1 MNLKLTG
8 KIVDPIMGFLRDN
21 ENQLGIDEE
30 TLYVNL
36 NSKTDKSEAMGL
48 LNHVARLTASLI
60 SHPKS
65 C

>member
-1 MNLKLTG
+1 VNLKLTG
-8 KIVDPIMGFLRDN
+8 KIVDPITGFLRDN

-36 NSKTDKSEAMGL
+36 DSKIDKSKAMGL
-48 LNHVARLTASLI
+48 LKSVARLIASLM
-60 SHPKS
+60 SHPKL

>member
-8 KIVDPIMGFLRDN
+8 KIVDPITGFLRDN

-36 NSKTDKSEAMGL
+36 DSKTDKSKAMGL
-48 LNHVARLTASLI
+48 LDRVARLTASLM

>member
-8 KIVDPIMGFLRDN
+8 KIVDPITGFLRDN

-36 NSKTDKSEAMGL
+36 DSKTDKSKAMGL
-48 LNHVARLTASLI
+48 LNNVARLIASLM

>member
-8 KIVDPIMGFLRDN
+8 KIVVPITGFLRDN

-36 NSKTDKSEAMGL
+36 DSKTDKSKAMGL
-48 LNHVARLTASLI
+48 LDRVARLTASLM
-60 SHPKS
+60 SHPNS